1 MSFWIPIYLGNLYI
15 YMYIY
20 RPFFHRRF
28 GHAMDGS
35 EFSKGI
41 RSPKWPK
48 NIQVKLRI
56 YFINCLGSI
65 REKFLGELTG
75 TSPPIL
81 AKLLI
86 LFFLFS
92 KVTNLKSPKNIFREQ
107 ESATDGTKFA
117 GSSSQGLAA

>member
-1 MSFWIPIYLGNLYI
+1 MSFWVSIYLGNLYI
-15 YMYIY
+15 YICIYI
-20 RPFFHRRF
+20 
-28 GHAMDGS
+28 D
-35 EFSKGI
+35 
-41 RSPKWPK
+41 RSFTAGLVTPWMVVSLVRESDPQ
-48 NIQVKLRI
+48 NDLETFRSRI
-56 YFINCLGSI
+56 YFINCPDQFVKNSG
-65 REKFLGELTG
+65 GLTG

-92 KVTNLKSPKNIFREQ
+92 KATNLKSPPKKHVRKQ